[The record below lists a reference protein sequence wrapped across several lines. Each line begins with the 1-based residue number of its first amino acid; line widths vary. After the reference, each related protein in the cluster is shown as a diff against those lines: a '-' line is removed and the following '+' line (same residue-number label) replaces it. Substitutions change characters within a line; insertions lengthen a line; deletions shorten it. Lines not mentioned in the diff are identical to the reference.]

1 LDSIGIPIPF
11 LGNGMEV
18 ELKISGI
25 LKLSGMELK
34 IENFSITN
42 ANHSIAKGYKG
53 KKLNRNKK

>member
-34 IENFSITN
+34 IENFSITTFY
-42 ANHSIAKGYKG
+42 H
-53 KKLNRNKK
+53 